1 MKERLS
7 RGLSRIRTQPGEAIG
22 VALIYVAIAFLALT
36 CIFPYIN
43 ILATSFSSEYA
54 IVTGQVGLWPV
65 EFHTNAYKTVL
76 RDSLQFNAMKVS
88 AIVTLGGTAVN
99 LCLTAITAFPLVK
112 RDLIGRRLV
121 MSMFVFTMLF
131 SGGMIPTFLL
141 VKQLGLLNSLWSL
154 ILPGAISTFNLII
167 MRSFFMSI
175 PYEMQE
181 SAYMDGANDW
191 IIFLRIYVPLSTT
204 VFATLG
210 LFYAVGHWNSYTDAM
225 MYISDYKKFTL
236 QVRLRQLIFAGQ
248 AAKLEEGMPSEDT
261 ANLTLEAI
269 KGAVVIVS
277 TLPILLVYPWLQKYF
292 VKGVMIGAIK
302 G

>member
-1 MKERLS
+1 MKKNVL
-7 RGLSRIRTQPGEAIG
+7 AIQSKPAETLG
-22 VALIYVAIAFLALT
+22 VALIYVAIALLALT
-36 CIFPYIN
+36 CVFPYIN

-54 IVTGQVGLWPV
+54 IITGQVSLWPV

-76 RDSLQFNAMKVS
+76 RDSLLFNSMKVS

-99 LCLTAITAFPLVK
+99 LLLTSITAFPLIK
-112 RDLIGRRLV
+112 RDLIGRKAV
-121 MSMFVFTMLF
+121 MSLFIFTMLF

-141 VKQLGLLNSLWSL
+141 VKQLSLLNTLWAL
-154 ILPGAISTFNLII
+154 ILPGAISTFNLVI
-167 MRSFFMSI
+167 MRSFFMAI

-181 SAYMDGANDW
+181 SAFMDGANDW
-191 IIFLRIYVPLSTT
+191 VIYLRIYVPLSFT

-225 MYISDYKKFTL
+225 MYINDYKKFTL

-248 AAKLEEGMPSEDT
+248 AARLGEGAPSEDT
-261 ANLTLEAI
+261 ANLVLEAI
-269 KGAVVIVS
+269 KGAVVVVS